1 MEQTGLAAVC
11 QSAEKKLNFFQSQGR
26 YFVYACMAGCFC
38 SLGMALAY
46 AMGGSF
52 YASEALR
59 GAYKL
64 ILGSTFTLSFTMI
77 IFAGAE
83 LFTGN
88 VFVFTVSVLSKK
100 TAPAASVQLV
110 AFCYLANILGA
121 AVMGAVVAATGLL
134 QGSMGDLLVTSAM
147 TKMTLPFFQAFFRG
161 VLCNTLVCLGIW
173 CVTKMKSE
181 TAKLIVLLWVV
192 LGFAGPGYEHSIA
205 NAGIFTMAMLAPQAG
220 GAGLSL
226 AAGLAGALR
235 NLVPVTLGNLVGGG
249 LCVGWVYWFA
259 GSGKITKPED
269 DLPSL

>member
-1 MEQTGLAAVC
+1 MEQTGLETVC
-11 QSAEKKLNFFQSQGR
+11 QSAEKKLSFFKSKRR

-46 AMGGSF
+46 AMAGGF
-52 YASEALR
+52 YASPALQ

-88 VFVFTVSVLSKK
+88 VFVFTVSTLSRR
-100 TAPAASVQLV
+100 TALTDGVKLLV
-110 AFCYLANILGA
+110 FCYLSNLLGA
-121 AVMGAVVAATGLL
+121 AVMGSMVAATGLL
-134 QGSMGDLLVTSAM
+134 QGSMGDLLVTSAA
-147 TKMTLPFFQAFFRG
+147 TKMALPFSQAFFRG
-161 VLCNTLVCLGIW
+161 VLCNILVCLGIW
-173 CVTKMKSE
+173 CVAKLKSE

-205 NAGIFTMAMLAPQAG
+205 NAGIFTMALLAPQAG
-220 GAGLSL
+220 SAGLTL
-226 AAGLAGALR
+226 ASGLAGTLN

-249 LCVGWVYWFA
+249 LFVGWVYWFS
-259 GSGKITKPED
+259 GSAKIT
-269 DLPSL
+269 SQQ